1 MTDRLALNPLAF
13 VDAAVLRWPH
23 LSTLNKPRIHLHLPF
38 SFVHSHLMF
47 DLSSDASQTGRE
59 VIACHFTIIEIVRRH
74 IHISGDMLLTPAYG
88 RFRCMS
94 PVYRWPSNVH
104 LLYTHTHQQSAR
116 QVFSLANS
124 KNIFLPIKIIIISA
138 TFLHLA
144 FCLRSQCFLTSLWW
158 NSSPMKTGLV
168 SETLSGM
175 ANDVLGICMRLL
187 PVLLLPNYNTN
198 I

>member
-1 MTDRLALNPLAF
+1 M
-13 VDAAVLRWPH
+13 
-23 LSTLNKPRIHLHLPF
+23 
-38 SFVHSHLMF
+38 SFHYYWNCPK
-47 DLSSDASQTGRE
+47 AY
-59 VIACHFTIIEIVRRH
+59 
-74 IHISGDMLLTPAYG
+74 ISGDMILTPAYG

-94 PVYRWPSNVH
+94 PVHRWPSSVH
-104 LLYTHTHQQSAR
+104 LLYTHSHQQSAR

-158 NSSPMKTGLV
+158 NSSLMKTGLV
-168 SETLSGM
+168 SETLSRM

-198 I
+198 IQINNYTLWNSLSKLPSNLIHTFTYGRLKR